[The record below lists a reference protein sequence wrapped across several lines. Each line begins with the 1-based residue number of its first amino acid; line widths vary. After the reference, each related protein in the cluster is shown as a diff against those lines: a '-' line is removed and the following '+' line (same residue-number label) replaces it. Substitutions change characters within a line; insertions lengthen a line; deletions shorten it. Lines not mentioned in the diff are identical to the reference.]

1 LFPSV
6 GRFIPWV
13 YSEIEHPAARD
24 RMAGMTMTMAM
35 AAMRA
40 CREQR
45 ALGERPAG
53 E

>member
-1 LFPSV
+1 MPRHEVALMV
-6 GRFIPWV
+6 MV
-13 YSEIEHPAARD
+13 
-24 RMAGMTMTMAM
+24 MVMVM

-45 ALGERPAG
+45 AVASARAAG